1 MARDH
6 LNQMMRPGDFVLYTS
21 DSKIRFGVFVRAIKS
36 GIKNPTE
43 EQERNQ
49 GVIVR
54 YRAFTY
60 TRNAIDNT
68 WQTQFIVKD
77 RVMRFPARK
86 YIKIE
91 RSMLQQSL
99 IQEEIDFLVEQSWNL
114 QNVR

>member
-6 LNQMMRPGDFVLYTS
+6 LNQIMRPGDFVLYTS
-21 DSKIRFGVFVRAIKS
+21 DSKIRFGVFVRAINS
-36 GIKNPTE
+36 GIENPTE

-49 GVIVR
+49 GIIVR
-54 YRAFTY
+54 YRSFDY
-60 TRNAIDNT
+60 TRDATNM
-68 WQTQFIVKD
+68 WQTRAIVKD

-91 RSMLQQSL
+91 RSMLQQNQ
-99 IQEEIDFLVEQSWNL
+99 IQEEINFLVEQSWNL